1 MLHLQLKL
9 QTLSTE
15 VLYAVI
21 FILVLSTLAVLL
33 WSWKNRDENRISG
46 KNEAADEDFS
56 PESTGTDCPLCGEH
70 LPRGTRVHSVLFPGK
85 EFDLMRIY
93 GCRHCW
99 EGHASADLSASLNSR
114 RCPSCGDTIP
124 EGGYVMAQV
133 YNKPYRKT
141 HVHVYGCTVCK
152 PGRG

>member
-1 MLHLQLKL
+1 M
-9 QTLSTE
+9 STE

-21 FILVLSTLAVLL
+21 FILVLSTLGVLL
-33 WSWKNRDENRISG
+33 WSWKNREGGRPGNSRRTD
-46 KNEAADEDFS
+46 S
-56 PESTGTDCPLCGEH
+56 PPEEGGTDCPLCGEH

-99 EGHASADLSASLNSR
+99 EGHASADLSGSLNSR
-114 RCPSCGDTIP
+114 QCPSCGETIP

-133 YNKPYRKT
+133 YSKPYRKT

>member
-1 MLHLQLKL
+1 M
-9 QTLSTE
+9 
-15 VLYAVI
+15 
-21 FILVLSTLAVLL
+21 LL
-33 WSWKNRDENRISG
+33 WSWKSRDNRRRREFEKPDGDFDVVSG
-46 KNEAADEDFS
+46 GS
-56 PESTGTDCPLCGEH
+56 DCPLCGEH

-99 EGHASADLSASLNSR
+99 SGHASASPSHRIHSR
-114 RCPSCGDTIP
+114 RCPYCGEEIP
-124 EGGYVMAQV
+124 ENGYVMAQV
-133 YNKPYRKT
+133 YRKPYRKT